1 MGITESSNRAISE
14 AAQYIYAQNVLMA
27 RLRKRQ
33 DAINLQILPF
43 FGEGLVWRFDDV
55 VPRSQEFDK
64 VKGID
69 GWNAGL
75 LTKDEARELLGMEPC
90 AEGGDIYKVTISD
103 VFVHGDED
111 PAEVTS
117 ALMSGPDAGLG
128 FDMGMDEDPDDPP
141 DDEITIEDGAKGGSG
156 AQEYKVRPSDV
167 ARLMEAAQR
176 AQGAKFEVAT
186 MKYFRKQREALAHS
200 LGGQGKADWSV
211 WDSILP
217 YIGEGHA
224 VDPEAWAALGEAAQ
238 QELVGSFVA
247 GLLNWPSEQATLESV
262 FKPLWKQT
270 YDAGTSVAKNVYAV
284 RGVERPELISPAKLR
299 GGQRVTKVTQTT
311 KDNIRDIVTRCI
323 EQGTSRED
331 MAAEILQEYE
341 IDCKSR
347 ARLIADQETAMCL
360 EQGHFDMMKASGAKW
375 KVWHHRAQ
383 KNPRDGRNKGPN
395 HVAMEGERVPIDGV
409 FSNGLRFPC
418 DPTGPAK
425 ETIKCRCYLTYE
437 R

>member
-1 MGITESSNRAISE
+1 M
-14 AAQYIYAQNVLMA
+14 
-27 RLRKRQ
+27 
-33 DAINLQILPF
+33 
-43 FGEGLVWRFDDV
+43 
-55 VPRSQEFDK
+55 
-64 VKGID
+64 
-69 GWNAGL
+69 
-75 LTKDEARELLGMEPC
+75 
-90 AEGGDIYKVTISD
+90 
-103 VFVHGDED
+103 
-111 PAEVTS
+111 
-117 ALMSGPDAGLG
+117 
-128 FDMGMDEDPDDPP
+128 
-141 DDEITIEDGAKGGSG
+141 
-156 AQEYKVRPSDV
+156 
-167 ARLMEAAQR
+167 
-176 AQGAKFEVAT
+176 
-186 MKYFRKQREALAHS
+186 
-200 LGGQGKADWSV
+200 
-211 WDSILP
+211 
-217 YIGEGHA
+217 
-224 VDPEAWAALGEAAQ
+224 
-238 QELVGSFVA
+238 
-247 GLLNWPSEQATLESV
+247 
-262 FKPLWKQT
+262 WKQT